1 MYSTV
6 PMDAIL
12 MLRMKNVISNAPSS
26 DHIRLE
32 PLDDAEA
39 RTTDS
44 PLREVEVY
52 IRLLSGKSKTI
63 ARILRRRRR
72 LCAEYLI

>member
-1 MYSTV
+1 
-6 PMDAIL
+6 

-26 DHIRLE
+26 DYIRLE

-44 PLREVEVY
+44 LLREVEVY